1 MKNSQPLIYLDDNL
15 EEMQVKVQKY
25 NGKLLG
31 CCIAIPPEMMDALG
45 ADLLSDYIE
54 LAFEKTSNGLFVKR
68 VDDSK
73 EDLNIPSIF
82 PAVDAM
88 QSVS

>member
-1 MKNSQPLIYLDDNL
+1 LKNSQPLIYQCDNL
-15 EEMQVKVQKY
+15 EGMRVKVQKY

-45 ADLLSDYIE
+45 ADLSNDFIE
-54 LAFEKTSNGLFVKR
+54 LAIEKKSNGLLVKR
-68 VDDSK
+68 VDDFK
-73 EDLNIPSIF
+73 EDLNIPSII
-82 PAVDAM
+82 PAIEAM